1 LEPYVQTAAKL
12 RHLIS
17 DGGLGCDG
25 GIPPER
31 VLASELGVG
40 RRSLRRALDILE
52 SEGRISRQQGR
63 GTFVQTSIIQTSALA
78 AATGAEGLDNI
89 LDHTN
94 PQEVIELR
102 LATEPVIA
110 RLAALR
116 ASQCDIKK
124 LQRLAAETRAASG
137 AESYEQ
143 ADQAFHRTI
152 VEASRTALFLAVFD
166 AVGAA
171 RRDEAWRRVGENAH
185 CYKRQAVHADFHA
198 EIVAA
203 IAARNG
209 ERAQNAKYRH
219 LSDIQQHILRHAFSL
234 HELPAAASAN

>member
-1 LEPYVQTAAKL
+1 MEAYEQTAARL
-12 RHLIS
+12 RQLIS
-17 DGGLGCDG
+17 DGDIGEDG
-25 GIPPER
+25 RIPPER

-40 RRSLRRALDILE
+40 RRSLRRALEILE

-63 GTFVQTSIIQTSALA
+63 GTFIQASPFTA
-78 AATGAEGLDNI
+78 AAAGAEVLDNI
-89 LDHTN
+89 LEHTN

-124 LQRLAAETRAASG
+124 LQRLAAETRAAAG

-143 ADQAFHRTI
+143 ADQAFHRAV
-152 VEASRTALFLAVFD
+152 VEASRNALFLAVFD

-185 CYKRQAVHADFHA
+185 CFKRQAVHADFHA

-203 IAARNG
+203 IAARDG
-209 ERAQNAKYRH
+209 ERAQSAMYRH

-234 HELPAAASAN
+234 HTAPVAGAAQ

>member
-1 LEPYVQTAAKL
+1 MEAYEQTAAKL
-12 RHLIS
+12 RQLIS
-17 DGGLGCDG
+17 DGGIGEDG
-25 GIPPER
+25 RIPPER

-40 RRSLRRALDILE
+40 RRSLRRALEILE

-63 GTFVQTSIIQTSALA
+63 GTFVQASPFA
-78 AATGAEGLDNI
+78 AAAPEALDNI
-89 LDHTN
+89 LEHTN

-124 LQRLAAETRAASG
+124 LQRLAAETRAAAG
-137 AESYEQ
+137 AETYEQ
-143 ADQAFHRTI
+143 ADQAFHRAI
-152 VEASRTALFLAVFD
+152 VEASRNALFLAVFD
-166 AVGAA
+166 AIGAS
-171 RRDEAWRRVGENAH
+171 RRDEAWRRMGENAH
-185 CYKRQAVHADFHA
+185 CFKRQAVHADFHA

-203 IAARNG
+203 IAARDG
-209 ERAQNAKYRH
+209 ERAQSAMYRH

-234 HELPAAASAN
+234 HAIPAAAPAN

>member
-1 LEPYVQTAAKL
+1 MEAYEQTAAKL
-12 RHLIS
+12 RQLIS
-17 DGGLGCDG
+17 DGGIGEDG
-25 GIPPER
+25 RIPPER

-40 RRSLRRALDILE
+40 RRSLRRALEILE

-63 GTFVQTSIIQTSALA
+63 GTFIQASPFA
-78 AATGAEGLDNI
+78 AAGPEALDNI
-89 LDHTN
+89 LEHTN

-124 LQRLAAETRAASG
+124 LQRLAAETRAAAG
-137 AESYEQ
+137 AETYEQ
-143 ADQAFHRTI
+143 ADQAFHRAI
-152 VEASRTALFLAVFD
+152 VEASRNALFLAVFD
-166 AVGAA
+166 AIGAS
-171 RRDEAWRRVGENAH
+171 RRDEAWRRMGENAH
-185 CYKRQAVHADFHA
+185 CFKRQAVHADFHA

-203 IAARNG
+203 IAARDG
-209 ERAQNAKYRH
+209 ERAQSAMYRH

-234 HELPAAASAN
+234 HAIPAAAPAN

>member
-1 LEPYVQTAAKL
+1 MEAYEQTAAKL
-12 RHLIS
+12 RQLIS
-17 DGGLGCDG
+17 DGGLGEDG
-25 GIPPER
+25 RIPPER

-63 GTFVQTSIIQTSALA
+63 GTFIQTAALT
-78 AATGAEGLDNI
+78 TGAAGTEGLDNI

-143 ADQAFHRTI
+143 ADQAFHRAI
-152 VEASRTALFLAVFD
+152 VEASRNALFLAVFD

-185 CYKRQAVHADFHA
+185 CYKRQAIHADFHA
-198 EIVAA
+198 EIVTA
-203 IAARNG
+203 ITARNG
-209 ERAQNAKYRH
+209 ERAQNAMYRH

>member
-1 LEPYVQTAAKL
+1 MEAYEQTAAKL
-12 RHLIS
+12 RQLIS
-17 DGGLGCDG
+17 DGGIGEDG
-25 GIPPER
+25 RIPPER

-40 RRSLRRALDILE
+40 RRSLRRALEILE

-63 GTFVQTSIIQTSALA
+63 GTFVQASPFA
-78 AATGAEGLDNI
+78 AAAPEALDNI
-89 LDHTN
+89 LEHTN

-124 LQRLAAETRAASG
+124 LQRLAAETRAAAG
-137 AESYEQ
+137 AETYEQ
-143 ADQAFHRTI
+143 ADQAFHRAI
-152 VEASRTALFLAVFD
+152 VEASRNALFLAVFD
-166 AVGAA
+166 AIGAS
-171 RRDEAWRRVGENAH
+171 RRDEAWRRMGENAH
-185 CYKRQAVHADFHA
+185 CFKRQAVHADFHA

-203 IAARNG
+203 IAARDG
-209 ERAQNAKYRH
+209 ERAQSAMYRH

-234 HELPAAASAN
+234 HAIPAVTPAN

>member
-1 LEPYVQTAAKL
+1 MEAYEQTAAKL
-12 RHLIS
+12 RQLIS
-17 DGGLGCDG
+17 DGGIGEDG
-25 GIPPER
+25 RIPPER

-63 GTFVQTSIIQTSALA
+63 GTFVQASPFASATA
-78 AATGAEGLDNI
+78 GSEMLDNI

-124 LQRLAAETRAASG
+124 LQRLAAETRAAAG

-143 ADQAFHRTI
+143 ADQAFHRAI
-152 VEASRTALFLAVFD
+152 VEASRNALFLAVFD
-166 AVGAA
+166 AVGAS

-185 CYKRQAVHADFHA
+185 CYKRQAVHADFHM

-203 IAARNG
+203 IAARDG
-209 ERAQNAKYRH
+209 ERAQTAMYRH

-234 HELPAAASAN
+234 HALPAAAPAN

>member
-1 LEPYVQTAAKL
+1 MEAYEQTAAKL
-12 RHLIS
+12 RQLIS
-17 DGGLGCDG
+17 DGGLGGDG
-25 GIPPER
+25 RIPPER

-63 GTFVQTSIIQTSALA
+63 GTFIQTSALTA
-78 AATGAEGLDNI
+78 GTTGTEGLDNI

-124 LQRLAAETRAASG
+124 LQRLAMETRAASG
-137 AESYEQ
+137 AENYEQ
-143 ADQAFHRTI
+143 ADQAFHRAI
-152 VEASRTALFLAVFD
+152 VEASRNALFLAVFD

-185 CYKRQAVHADFHA
+185 CFKRQAVHADFHA

-203 IAARNG
+203 ITARNG
-209 ERAQNAKYRH
+209 ERAQNAMYRH

>member
-1 LEPYVQTAAKL
+1 MEAYEQTAAKL
-12 RHLIS
+12 RQLIS
-17 DGGLGCDG
+17 DGGIGEDG
-25 GIPPER
+25 RIPPER

-40 RRSLRRALDILE
+40 RRSLRRALEILE

-63 GTFVQTSIIQTSALA
+63 GTFVQTSPFTA
-78 AATGAEGLDNI
+78 AAAGPEVLDNI
-89 LDHTN
+89 LEHTN

-124 LQRLAAETRAASG
+124 LQRLAVETRAAAG

-143 ADQAFHRTI
+143 ADQAFHRAI
-152 VEASRTALFLAVFD
+152 VEASRNALFLAVFD
-166 AVGAA
+166 AVGAS

-203 IAARNG
+203 IAARDG
-209 ERAQNAKYRH
+209 ERAQTAMYRH

-234 HELPAAASAN
+234 HALPAAVPAN